1 LLLVVYGRELF
12 FRMMASAA
20 AAAAPHRP
28 RFIVLLSEMM
38 VLFVNKSL
46 VMMGRRRRRLLS
58 EIILAVVV
66 LLLSPTITVTTNALQ
81 INQQQHHQHQQFRA
95 STLLSSS
102 PYILSSSPSQ
112 LSSSSLSSSLF
123 MSKKEEEETSSLSSS
138 SSGLAWNKFPFFA
151 TQQQESSQEQ
161 LKEGQRGAAS
171 AAAITT
177 RVPIG
182 KLFDASRDYIF
193 NTATNVRGYE
203 WTKKETEELLDDLMD
218 AAEQEREKDCDY
230 ELNQIVL
237 IPMEWDREALG
248 LGNRY
253 DVYDGQQ
260 RLVTLCLIFAGIRQF
275 LLQFN
280 NSDNNDIDIAET
292 TKELAAM
299 LSPPKTR
306 KQDVVR
312 IELNNR
318 DNEILSYIL
327 TGDLEQVQ
335 AIVSHNYTQQQLT
348 KKYSNSNRQILTNY
362 HVILARLSALED
374 SDLELES
381 NSKNSSSFTKEYVLQ
396 LLDFIIE
403 KVYLLVCIPESA
415 AIARNIVMGQG
426 KGKDNEI
433 IDDFKGLVC
442 FRYTQDEQ
450 SMYKTFDAWDDLS
463 SSCSS
468 MIDLDSGIVGR
479 DVVTNACLWRATSF
493 LKTKIGKRNQ
503 LLCLEKWMRGNIMQ
517 SRNGYQDCSGGGDQF
532 FLKQIKPASLVLGY
546 FRDGSLP
553 PQMIST
559 AAGKTKSD
567 NNKLLMPNIEISL
580 RFLRDLVVDVSAA
593 TKEIEMIV
601 VELLLRATN
610 RNKKMPL
617 QVLHQHLLATE
628 QLALY
633 FALLKPSASVK
644 YKKCFELLDRIED
657 QASSSS
663 SSSIVP
669 SSTHLMKTLWEEH
682 KVELRNALVLN
693 DFGSTAGGKKFAVA
707 LLKRLNRDVM
717 IQQSGE
723 HFSSDRMMRQVLFGG
738 DKNTYLEPVL
748 PQKATKKAWGGVDSW
763 PEKIQRDKS
772 IPKLGNLCLVGRTDN
787 KKPTTKEFK
796 SSFEEKK
803 GRYKEEMW
811 PLTSRL
817 ASIDTWNDNS
827 MTQTTAV
834 LIGLVNSIWGLP
846 LD

>member
-1 LLLVVYGRELF
+1 
-12 FRMMASAA
+12 MMASAPP
-20 AAAAPHRP
+20 PHHP
-28 RFIVLLSEMM
+28 RFLVLLSETAVM
-38 VLFVNKSL
+38 FVQKSL
-46 VMMGRRRRRLLS
+46 VMMGRQRRRLLS
-58 EIILAVVV
+58 GIILAVVI
-66 LLLSPTITVTTNALQ
+66 LLISRPITVTTNALQ
-81 INQQQHHQHQQFRA
+81 INQHQHQHHQHQQFRA
-95 STLLSSS
+95 SSLLSSSSS
-102 PYILSSSPSQ
+102 PYILSSS
-112 LSSSSLSSSLF
+112 SSSLF
-123 MSKKEEEETSSLSSS
+123 MSKKEEEEETSSSLPSPS
-138 SSGLAWNKFPFFA
+138 SSGLSWNKFPFFA

-161 LKEGQRGAAS
+161 LKEGQRGGAAS

-177 RVPIG
+177 RLPIG

-218 AAEQEREKDCDY
+218 AAEQERETDYDY

-280 NSDNNDIDIAET
+280 NSDNNDNDMEET
-292 TKELAAM
+292 TKELADM

-335 AIVSHNYTQQQLT
+335 AIVSHHYTQQQLT
-348 KKYSNSNRQILTNY
+348 KKYSNSNRQILSNY
-362 HVILARLSALED
+362 QVIMARLSALED
-374 SDLELES
+374 SDVES
-381 NSKNSSSFTKEYVLQ
+381 NSKNSSLFTKDYVLQ

-532 FLKQIKPASLVLGY
+532 FLKQIKPASVVLGY

-553 PQMIST
+553 PQLNLPL
-559 AAGKTKSD
+559 KTKSD
-567 NNKLLMPNIEISL
+567 NNKLLMAKIEISL
-580 RFLRDLVVDVSAA
+580 RFLRDLVMDVSAA

-601 VELLLRATN
+601 LELLLRATN

-628 QLALY
+628 QLVLY

-669 SSTHLMKTLWEEH
+669 SSTHLMKSLWEEQ

-693 DFGSTAGGKKFAVA
+693 DFGATAGGKKFAVA

-723 HFSSDRMMRQVLFGG
+723 HFSSDRMMKQVLFGG

-748 PQKATKKAWGGVDSW
+748 PPKATKKAWGGVDSW
-763 PEKIQRDKS
+763 PEKIQREKS
-772 IPKLGNLCLVGRTDN
+772 IPKLGNLCLVGRTDH
-787 KKPTTKEFK
+787 KKPTTKELK

>member
-1 LLLVVYGRELF
+1 LLVEGSDYII
-12 FRMMASAA
+12 RMVASTSVPP
-20 AAAAPHRP
+20 PHP
-28 RFIVLLSEMM
+28 RFIVRLSETA
-38 VLFVNKSL
+38 VIFVPKSR
-46 VMMGRRRRRLLS
+46 VMMARRRRLLLS
-58 EIILAVVV
+58 GIILAVVV
-66 LLLSPTITVTTNALQ
+66 LLLSPLITVPTNALQ
-81 INQQQHHQHQQFRA
+81 INQHQHQHHQHQQFRTA
-95 STLLSSS
+95 SS

-112 LSSSSLSSSLF
+112 LSSSSSSLF
-123 MSKKEEEETSSLSSS
+123 MSKKEEDEETSSSSSSLSS

-177 RVPIG
+177 RLPIG

-218 AAEQEREKDCDY
+218 AAEQEREKDYDY

-237 IPMEWDREALG
+237 IPMDWDREALG

-280 NSDNNDIDIAET
+280 NSDSNNDIDMEAT
-292 TKELAAM
+292 TKELADM

-306 KQDVVR
+306 KQEVVR
-312 IELNNR
+312 IELNTR

-335 AIVSHNYTQQQLT
+335 AIVSHNYTPQQLT

-362 HVILARLSALED
+362 QVILARLSALED
-374 SDLELES
+374 SES
-381 NSKNSSSFTKEYVLQ
+381 NAKDSLFTKDYVLQ

-553 PQMIST
+553 PQLISST

-567 NNKLLMPNIEISL
+567 SNKLFMVKIEISL
-580 RFLRDLVVDVSAA
+580 RFLRDLILDVSAA

-601 VELLLRATN
+601 IELLLRATN

-617 QVLHQHLLATE
+617 RVLHQHLLATE

-644 YKKCFELLDRIED
+644 YQKCFELLDRIED

-669 SSTHLMKTLWEEH
+669 SSTHLMKTVWEEQ

-693 DFGSTAGGKKFAVA
+693 DFGATAGGKKFAVA

-717 IQQSGE
+717 IQQSGD
-723 HFSSDRMMRQVLFGG
+723 HFSSDRMMKQVLFGG

-748 PQKATKKAWGGVDSW
+748 PAKATKKAWGGVDSW
-763 PEKIQRDKS
+763 PEKIQREKS

-787 KKPTTKEFK
+787 KKPTTKELK